1 MPKEE
6 APALNM
12 WNCVMN
18 FWQQFKKSV
27 DKNLHNDRSTMT
39 LTFARKL
46 GRIISA
52 WILLVLKIYKRFIS
66 PLLPRACRFEPTCS
80 VYMYQAI
87 KSKGIW
93 KGLWLGAK
101 RLLRCNPFCEGGMD
115 PVP

>member
-1 MPKEE
+1 
-6 APALNM
+6 
-12 WNCVMN
+12 
-18 FWQQFKKSV
+18 
-27 DKNLHNDRSTMT
+27 MT

-46 GRIISA
+46 GRGISA
-52 WILLVLKIYKRFIS
+52 SLLLVLKFYKHFVS
-66 PLLPRACRFEPTCS
+66 PFLPRACRFEPTCS

-93 KGLWLGAK
+93 KGLLLGAK